1 MLFASKAFNNKRKAK
16 RESSQAG
23 NESFDKGS
31 LWQHLVQ
38 GVGDEPIPSDG
49 SESDATPLVQLSE
62 AERLEIRNQRI
73 QMLYPLVKSIARRVG
88 RAYPKADVEEL
99 ISDGCVGLIRAVDLF
114 DPTRGVVIEA
124 YARRLII
131 GAIFNGLRKR
141 DPLTSRLRR
150 ALRETEEERYRLA
163 ASRGSMPTMAEM
175 EQRDKKLIA
184 VRTKAMQRSVVS
196 LDAPL
201 PSGMTIGASTEN
213 DPEAVAVER
222 ALVQTALTAIN
233 TLPARQREVMML
245 YYMGQVPLPAI
256 AQKLGVTRQR
266 ASQIHREALKA
277 VTEFVNTHPHA
288 SR

>member
-16 RESSQAG
+16 GEYSPTG
-23 NESFDKGS
+23 NESYDKGS
-31 LWQHLVQ
+31 VWQSLEQEVIGEELASQ
-38 GVGDEPIPSDG
+38 GSAMESAPIV
-49 SESDATPLVQLSE
+49 ELSE
-62 AERLEIRNQRI
+62 AEKLELRNQRI
-73 QMLYPLVKSIARRVG
+73 QVLYPLVKSIARRVA

-99 ISDGCVGLIRAVDLF
+99 VSDGCVGLIRAVDLF

-163 ASRGSMPTMAEM
+163 ASRGTMPTMAEM
-175 EQRDKKLIA
+175 EQRDKKLSA
-184 VRTKAMQRSVVS
+184 VRTKAMQRSIVS

-201 PSGMTIGASTEN
+201 PNGVTIGASTEK
-213 DPEAVAVER
+213 DPESIAVER
-222 ALVQTALTAIN
+222 TLVQAALTAIN

-277 VTEFVNTHPHA
+277 VTEYVNTHPQ
-288 SR
+288 

>member
-31 LWQHLVQ
+31 LWQHLEQ
-38 GVGDEPIPSDG
+38 GVGDEPLPSAG
-49 SESDATPLVQLSE
+49 SESDAVPLVQLSE

-73 QMLYPLVKSIARRVG
+73 QVLYPLVKSIARRVG

>member
-16 RESSQAG
+16 RELSQAG
-23 NESFDKGS
+23 NESYDKGS
-31 LWQHLVQ
+31 LWKHLEQ
-38 GVGDEPIPSDG
+38 EVGDEQLPSQG
-49 SESDATPLVQLSE
+49 SETDSAPLVQLSE
-62 AERLEIRNQRI
+62 AERLELRNQRI
-73 QMLYPLVKSIARRVG
+73 QVLYPLVKSIARRVA

-99 ISDGCVGLIRAVDLF
+99 VSDGCVGLIRAVDLF

-175 EQRDKKLIA
+175 EQRDKKLGA

-201 PSGMTIGASTEN
+201 PSGMTIGASSEN
-213 DPEAVAVER
+213 DPEALAVER

-233 TLPARQREVMML
+233 TLPVRQREVMML

>member
-1 MLFASKAFNNKRKAK
+1 MGMLFASKAFNNKRKSEAGASPTGNSTYDK
-16 RESSQAG
+16 NSVWKHLEGEVDADELASQGSGIESG
-23 NESFDKGS
+23 P
-31 LWQHLVQ
+31 LV
-38 GVGDEPIPSDG
+38 EL
-49 SESDATPLVQLSE
+49 SDAE
-62 AERLEIRNQRI
+62 KLELRNDRI
-73 QMLYPLVKSIARRVG
+73 QQLYPLVKSVARRVA

-141 DPLTSRLRR
+141 DPLTSRVRR
-150 ALRETEEERYRLA
+150 ALRETEEERYRIA
-163 ASRGSMPTMAEM
+163 ATRGSMPTMAEM
-175 EQRDKKLIA
+175 EQRDKKLSA

-201 PSGMTIGASTEN
+201 PAGVTVGASNEK
-213 DPEAVAVER
+213 DPETLAIER
-222 ALVQTALTAIN
+222 TLITAALTAIN

-277 VTEFVNTHPHA
+277 VTEYINSHPY
-288 SR
+288 

>member
-1 MLFASKAFNNKRKAK
+1 M
-16 RESSQAG
+16 G
-23 NESFDKGS
+23 NSTYDKHS
-31 LWQHLVQ
+31 VWQHLEREVA
-38 GVGDEPIPSDG
+38 GE
-49 SESDATPLVQLSE
+49 E
-62 AERLEIRNQRI
+62 AFAADSAIDFPAVAELTEAQKLELRNDRI
-73 QMLYPLVKSIARRVG
+73 QQLYPLVKSVARRVA

-141 DPLTSRLRR
+141 DPLTSRVRR
-150 ALRETEEERYRLA
+150 ALRETEEERYRIA
-163 ASRGSMPTMAEM
+163 ADRGTMPTMVEM
-175 EQRDKKLIA
+175 EQRDKKLSA

-201 PSGMTIGASTEN
+201 PSGVTIGASNEK
-213 DPEAVAVER
+213 DPETIAVER
-222 ALVQTALTAIN
+222 TLITAALTAIN

-266 ASQIHREALKA
+266 ASQIHREALKS
-277 VTEFVNTHPHA
+277 VTDYINTHPY
-288 SR
+288 